1 MLQWRSYRD
10 LAQTSRRTHCLKPL
24 RLPISESIVIG
35 KITGC
40 FTGSKSQKK
49 SSSKLTDG
57 NILATDNLLI
67 IHQLVNQQ

>member
-1 MLQWRSYRD
+1 M
-10 LAQTSRRTHCLKPL
+10 PL
-24 RLPISESIVIG
+24 RSPISESLVIG